1 MHIRKINA
9 NKDFG
14 EMRQLIRWLDAS
26 YNGGGSLL
34 QQAFRQRILLFSYI
48 TLPKNCYSKN
58 ADFVAIDGLIALQY
72 TKCPGLTEALDP
84 VCSLGGVAFVGQAT
98 NKGKLV
104 PFVLWQ

>member
-1 MHIRKINA
+1 MLKKRYTYPKSNA

-26 YNGGGSLL
+26 YNGGETLL
-34 QQAFRQRILLFSYI
+34 QQAIRQRILLFSYI

-84 VCSLGGVAFVGQAT
+84 VCSLGGVAFVG
-98 NKGKLV
+98 
-104 PFVLWQ
+104 